1 MWVRAGGLPMKNED
15 LDAAYTEMARDEFR
29 EAEALEW
36 AEALIG
42 DVADEARCPGS
53 RDMKPT
59 RAPNAVS

>member
-1 MWVRAGGLPMKNED
+1 MKNED